1 MSGEATFYILF
12 IMLTLSMGLVF
23 QFILGRIKK
32 ISLDIKKINESIAKL
47 HQEAHQNRN
56 NSRRSTVQKT
66 QNTRSLRNK
75 QLSGNL
81 SLEYQGQKAITRAT
95 FYIDKES

>member
-1 MSGEATFYILF
+1 MSGEATFYVLF

-32 ISLDIKKINESIAKL
+32 ISNDTKKLNESIVKL
-47 HQEAHQNRN
+47 HQEAYQNRN
-56 NSRRSTVQKT
+56 SSKKSTYQKP
-66 QNTRSLRNK
+66 QSSRSLRNK